1 LHWSIDRGG
10 SGGHTTT
17 TWPPDGDGTSACSS
31 QMGLARS
38 SPTDRIDQVGSLE
51 AGAAASSPCFP
62 GSCLLLP
69 RLASRRPPDHIDL
82 QVGSR
87 APAPASHTPR
97 PSVIRT
103 GTLSVSK
110 KKNTTLALSEE
121 SNNFKFDQIL
131 YKNLLIFM
139 SPNIFLIK
147 IYYMINVM
155 ILIL

>member
-1 LHWSIDRGG
+1 
-10 SGGHTTT
+10 
-17 TWPPDGDGTSACSS
+17 
-31 QMGLARS
+31 MGLARS

-51 AGAAASSPCFP
+51 AGAAAARAFP
-62 GSCLLLP
+62 AVACCCRGLLAAGHRITSIY
-69 RLASRRPPDHIDL
+69 RLARGLLHLQAIRPDL
-82 QVGSR
+82 PLSEQVLS
-87 APAPASHTPR
+87 
-97 PSVIRT
+97 PSQ
-103 GTLSVSK
+103 K

-155 ILIL
+155 ILSL